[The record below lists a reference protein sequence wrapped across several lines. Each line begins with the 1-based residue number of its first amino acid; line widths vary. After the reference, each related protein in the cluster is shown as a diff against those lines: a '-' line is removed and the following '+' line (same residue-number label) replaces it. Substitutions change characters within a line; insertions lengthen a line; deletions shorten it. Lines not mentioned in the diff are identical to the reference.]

1 MFLTC
6 LILKMSFFICQKN
19 PWLRFLLMSNGN
31 PMTNEN
37 DYMSALDSEEN
48 LVSITCDWKF
58 STHSKVNITFSSSFM
73 YIPSQNGPHFIPSPI
88 FDLFQRDSVLV

>member
-1 MFLTC
+1 
-6 LILKMSFFICQKN
+6 
-19 PWLRFLLMSNGN
+19 
-31 PMTNEN
+31 MTNEN